1 MSYNT
6 EQEPIYKDLNKVARD
21 RRNEEPIVIDFS
33 RGTKDV
39 TADKIREILEHLK
52 LRSQE

>member
-6 EQEPIYKDLNKVARD
+6 EMELIYKDLNQLAQQQR
-21 RRNEEPIVIDFS
+21 EYETLVIDFS

-39 TADKIREILEHLK
+39 SQEAIDKILEHL
-52 LRSQE
+52 RR